1 MKKLTS
7 IAVLLCATVL
17 SSCGEEAFPDIT
29 GPMAESRIKFFN
41 FSVGAPGV
49 YFYANN
55 NKAAGIGAATVV
67 IDAKTGVVTSSAESV
82 TGITYPATS
91 TSDGGVTAGGF
102 YSAIAPGSYDFA
114 AKLADTTLRSTVV
127 SKVTTSIA
135 GGKYYS
141 YFMSG
146 AYDAGT
152 KTAEAFILEDNFPVN
167 MDWTQAYVRFVNA
180 GPTSAPLTLYGTNT
194 TTATPEA
201 AIGAITAYKAG
212 SAFVGVPTGSYNLGA
227 KDAAGVSKIARTAVQ
242 FSAGRVYTITLRGTT
257 TLALNNTTNR

>member
-17 SSCGEEAFPDIT
+17 ASCGEEAFPDIT

-49 YFYANN
+49 YFYASN
-55 NKAAGIGAATVV
+55 NKVAGIGAASVV

-82 TGITYPATS
+82 TGITYPPSNA
-91 TSDGGVTAGGF
+91 DGGVTAGGY
-102 YSAIAPGSYDFA
+102 YSAIAPGSYDLQ

-127 SKVTTSIA
+127 SKITTNIA
-135 GGKYYS
+135 SGKYYS
-141 YFMSG
+141 YYMSG
-146 AYDAGT
+146 AYDAVT
-152 KTAEAFILEDNFPVN
+152 KTADAFIVEDNIPANVN
-167 MDWTQAYVRFVNA
+167 WTQALVRFVNA

-194 TTATPEA
+194 TTATPQA
-201 AIGAITAYKAG
+201 AIGTITAYKAG
-212 SAFVGVPTGSYNLGA
+212 SAFVGVATGSYNLEA
-227 KDAAGVSKIARTAVQ
+227 KDAAGVSKITRTAVQ

-257 TLALNNTTNR
+257 TLFLNNTTNW

>member
-17 SSCGEEAFPDIT
+17 ASCGEEAFPDIT
-29 GPMAESRIKFFN
+29 GPMAESRIRFFN

-55 NKAAGIGAATVV
+55 NKAAGIGAASVV
-67 IDAKTGVVTSSAESV
+67 IDAKTGVVTSSLESI
-82 TGITYPATS
+82 TGTVY
-91 TSDGGVTAGGF
+91 GGVTAGGY
-102 YSAIAPGSYDFA
+102 YSAIAPGSYTLQ
-114 AKLADTTLRSTVV
+114 AKLADTTQRATIVSTVA
-127 SKVTTSIA
+127 TNLTA
-135 GGKYYS
+135 GKYYS
-141 YFMSG
+141 YYISG
-146 AYDAGT
+146 AYDATT
-152 KTAEAFILEDNFPVN
+152 KTAEAFVVEDNFPATV
-167 MDWTQAYVRFVNA
+167 DWTQALVRFVNA

-212 SAFVGVPTGSYNLGA
+212 SAFVGIATGSYNLAA
-227 KDAAGVSKIARTAVQ
+227 KDAGGVSKVTRTAVQ

-257 TLALNNTTNR
+257 SLALDYQDKW

>member
-1 MKKLTS
+1 MKKLAS

-29 GPMAESRIKFFN
+29 GPMGQTRIRFFN

-55 NKAAGIGAATVV
+55 NKAAGIGAASVV
-67 IDAKTGVVTSSAESV
+67 IDAKTGVVTSSLESI
-82 TGITYPATS
+82 TGTTY
-91 TSDGGVTAGGF
+91 GNVTAGGY
-102 YSAIAPGSYDFA
+102 YSAVTPGTYDLQ
-114 AKLADTTLRSTVV
+114 AKMADTLQRATIVSTVNTAL
-127 SKVTTSIA
+127 SA
-135 GGKYYS
+135 GKAYS
-141 YFMSG
+141 YYMSG
-146 AYDAGT
+146 AYDAT
-152 KTAEAFILEDNFPVN
+152 LKTAEAFVVEDNFPA

-194 TTATPEA
+194 TLATPEA

-212 SAFVGVPTGSYNLGA
+212 SAFVGVPTGSYNLAA
-227 KDAAGVSKIARTAVQ
+227 KDAGGVSKVTRTAVQ

-257 TLALNNTTNR
+257 SLFLDNTTNQ

>member
-17 SSCGEEAFPDIT
+17 ASCGEEAFPDIT

-49 YFYANN
+49 YFYASN
-55 NKAAGIGAATVV
+55 NKVAGVGAASVV
-67 IDAKTGVVTSSAESV
+67 IDAKTGVVTSSVESV
-82 TGITYPATS
+82 TGITYPATA
-91 TSDGGVTAGGF
+91 TSDGGVTAGGY
-102 YSAIAPGSYDFA
+102 YSAIAPGSYDLA
-114 AKLADTTLRSTVV
+114 AKLADTTQRATVV
-127 SKVTTSIA
+127 ATLSTAIA
-135 GGKYYS
+135 SGKYYS
-141 YFMSG
+141 YYLSG
-146 AYDAGT
+146 AYNTAT
-152 KTAEAFILEDNFPVN
+152 KSAEAFIVEDNFPVK

-194 TTATPEA
+194 TTAAPEG
-201 AIGAITAYKAG
+201 AIGAITAYKGA
-212 SAFVGVPTGSYNLGA
+212 SAFVGVPTGSYNLAA
-227 KDAAGVSKIARTAVQ
+227 KDAGGVSKITRTAVQ

>member
-7 IAVLLCATVL
+7 IAVLLLSATAL

-55 NKAAGIGAATVV
+55 NKVAGITGTVV
-67 IDAKTGVVTSSAESV
+67 IDAATGIVTSGAESV

-91 TSDGGVTAGGF
+91 TSDGGVTAGGY
-102 YSAIAPGSYDFA
+102 YSAIAPGSYDLA
-114 AKLADTTLRSTVV
+114 AKLADTTQRATVV
-127 SKVTTSIA
+127 STLSTAIA
-135 GGKYYS
+135 SGKYYS
-141 YFMSG
+141 YYLSG
-146 AYDAGT
+146 AYNTAT
-152 KTAEAFILEDNFPVN
+152 KSAEAFIVEDNFPVN

-180 GPTSAPLTLYGTNT
+180 SPTSAPLSLYAKLQ
-194 TTATPEA
+194 ATGVE
-201 AIGAITAYKAG
+201 GRLGENVAYKTAG
-212 SAFVGVPTGSYNLGA
+212 AFLSVPTAVYDLTA
-227 KDAAGVSKIARTAVQ
+227 RDANGVTKVTRTAVS